1 MAEAFVTISVNR
13 NGEIQRVK
21 RGRVVVRRKRGAA
34 GRKALG
40 TGAKVVNRV
49 RLEFLI
55 HREQTKKRG
64 SGKGKGKG
72 KGKGGTDPCC
82 FRDPRTGNVFCW
94 C

>member
-1 MAEAFVTISVNR
+1 MASAFVTISINKK
-13 NGEIQRVK
+13 GEIQRVK
-21 RGRVVVRRKRGAA
+21 RGRVAVPRKRGAA

-40 TGAKVVNRV
+40 AGAKVVNRV
-49 RLEFLI
+49 RLEFLV

-64 SGKGKGKG
+64 SGKGKGR
-72 KGKGGTDPCC
+72 GKGGTDPCC